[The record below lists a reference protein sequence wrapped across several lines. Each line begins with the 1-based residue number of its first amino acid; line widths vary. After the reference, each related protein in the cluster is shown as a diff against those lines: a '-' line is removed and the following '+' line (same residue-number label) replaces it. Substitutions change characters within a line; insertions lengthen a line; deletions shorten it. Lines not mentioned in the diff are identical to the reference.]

1 MEYLWHSIIS
11 LGCSFLVYITVLK
24 HLKTFQFNRF
34 FLLGSIFLCLVSPF
48 LEFTAVQAIPS
59 LTEISFEPRKVP
71 LISEVVDVDHTMEMT
86 PLSTTGF
93 VDVLWYVYGIG
104 VLCFGCRFIKNL
116 SGMIHQII
124 QPHKRMGNL
133 KLIEAKDHK
142 NTSSFFN
149 YVFIN
154 SKDLEDSFY
163 AESALKHEQIHS
175 NELHSADILCTE
187 LILCVFWFNPFV
199 WLYKKAMVQNHEF
212 IADQGAIA
220 SGIDIEAYSNAIINS
235 GQMEHRVPLTSGFNF
250 IQIKQRL
257 IMLHQSKS
265 SVLQRTLK
273 LTIALCLLG
282 GIVMLSSFRTLKDP
296 LVVVVDAGHG
306 GHDLGNSAADKE
318 EKDIVL
324 HISNVLASLSNDQV
338 QIIRSR
344 DHDEFLSLK
353 SRVEFVT
360 SKAPDL
366 FLSLHT
372 NASNNTSFRGVEAFY
387 DPNQIGSETTLNYAE
402 ILLEHQRSQFRNRGV
417 KQANFHILQQTPLP
431 SILLELGFLTNAK
444 DRAILGDVSKQEEI
458 AESLFDALLAIRA
471 IQD

>member
-1 MEYLWHSIIS
+1 MDYAWYTILS
-11 LGCSFLVYITVLK
+11 LGCSFLVYVIILK

-34 FLLGSIFLCLVSPF
+34 FLLGSVLLCLVAPF
-48 LEFTAVQAIPS
+48 LELTSVQAIPS
-59 LTEISFEPRKVP
+59 LTEISFEPREIP
-71 LISEVVDVDHTMEMT
+71 LISEVVDVEHTMEIL
-86 PLSTTGF
+86 PLYTTGF

-116 SGMIHQII
+116 SGMLHQII
-124 QPHKRMGNL
+124 QPHRRMGNL

-154 SKDLEDSFY
+154 SKDLEDVFY
-163 AESALKHEQIHS
+163 AKSALKHEQIHA
-175 NELHSADILCTE
+175 NELHSVDILGIE

-199 WLYKKAMVQNHEF
+199 WLYKKVIVQNHEF
-212 IADQGAIA
+212 IADKGTIA

-273 LTIALCLLG
+273 LTIALGLLG
-282 GIVMLSSFRTLKDP
+282 SIVVLSSFKASNDP
-296 LVVVVDAGHG
+296 FVVVVDAGHG
-306 GHDLGNSAADKE
+306 GHDLGNSTAHKE

-324 HISNVLASLSNDQV
+324 HISNVLASLSNNQV

-344 DHDEFLSLK
+344 DHDEFVSLK

-366 FLSLHT
+366 FLSLHA
-372 NASNNTSFRGVEAFY
+372 NASTNSSARGVEAFY
-387 DPNQIGSETTLNYAE
+387 DSSEIGSETTLNYAE
-402 ILLEHQRSQFRNRGV
+402 ILLEHQQSQFRNRGV
-417 KQANFHILQQTPLP
+417 KQGNLYILRQTSMP

-444 DRAILGDVSKQEEI
+444 DREILGDVSQQQAI
-458 AESLFDALLAIRA
+458 AQSLFDALLAIRA